1 MRFCVWFCVCVC
13 VCLLWSATAPLA
25 GKSLLA
31 DHVREEM
38 ESARKLMAAARRPD
52 HAECSVL
59 VSAARTLNPPPLPAA
74 PASSQFPPVLVAEH
88 TPPLFGALQHVCAVE
103 SLSLC
108 AQCHSAARAFFFFL
122 NSSAFSAFTSL
133 PQAKSGSSQ
142 WAEDVELRKQAKV
155 SKVAQREA
163 AALVAAENAKTE
175 FEGASKQNKTRR
187 KPTDRALVLALCQAF
202 HTSLV
207 STKAGEK
214 ALDRLPGW
222 VHVVTGVRMG
232 LHR

>member
-1 MRFCVWFCVCVC
+1 M
-13 VCLLWSATAPLA
+13 
-25 GKSLLA
+25 
-31 DHVREEM
+31 
-38 ESARKLMAAARRPD
+38 
-52 HAECSVL
+52 
-59 VSAARTLNPPPLPAA
+59 
-74 PASSQFPPVLVAEH
+74 
-88 TPPLFGALQHVCAVE
+88 
-103 SLSLC
+103 
-108 AQCHSAARAFFFFL
+108 
-122 NSSAFSAFTSL
+122 

-207 STKAGEK
+207 STKAGK
-214 ALDRLPGW
+214 KQSQLDRLPGW
-222 VHVVTGVRMG
+222 IHVVTGVCMG